1 VHGDATLAT
10 RHKFESLRERLL
22 MEDDGV
28 DAVINA
34 LVYLHRKQPR
44 VRRVEQVLN
53 YFRKNKKRMRYAE
66 WKRQGF
72 MIGSGVVEA
81 TCKTLVA
88 QRLKL
93 SGMRWGTYGAQAI
106 LTMRGWDQ
114 SDRFDEAWALVAA
127 TYQRDIHV
135 LANVV
140 DITPK
145 PEKKPRKSR
154 KRASG

>member
-1 VHGDATLAT
+1 MA
-10 RHKFESLRERLL
+10 
-22 MEDDGV
+22 
-28 DAVINA
+28 
-34 LVYLHRKQPR
+34 
-44 VRRVEQVLN
+44 QVLS
-53 YFRKNKKRMRYAE
+53 YFRKNKRRMRYAE

-81 TCKTLVA
+81 ACKTLVA

-93 SGMRWGTYGAQAI
+93 SGMRWSSHGAQAI
-106 LTMRGWDQ
+106 LTLRGWDQ
-114 SDRFDEAWALVAA
+114 SDRFDEAWALLAA
-127 TYQRDIHV
+127 AYQRDIHV

-145 PEKKPRKSR
+145 AQRALR